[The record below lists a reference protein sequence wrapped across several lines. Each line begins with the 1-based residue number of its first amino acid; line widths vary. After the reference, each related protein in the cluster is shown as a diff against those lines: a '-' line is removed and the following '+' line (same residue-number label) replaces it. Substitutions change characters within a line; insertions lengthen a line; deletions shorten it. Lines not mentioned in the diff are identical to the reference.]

1 MHTDYTPLLNAL
13 WNHSGSGWFLAALFM
28 WVYVEFGLAWYRMT
42 VKRRPHLRD
51 MPLAGFY
58 VIMIGPLV
66 GGVSLLMI
74 AAASVAIVVILLA
87 MTAVVTVYA
96 MKVIVTRL
104 VVQLIAKIMN
114 K

>member
-1 MHTDYTPLLNAL
+1 MNTDYTPLLNTL

-42 VKRRPHLRD
+42 IKRRPHLKA

-66 GGVSLLMI
+66 GGVALLVT
-74 AAASVAIVVILLA
+74 AVASVAIVVILLA
-87 MTAVVTVYA
+87 MTAVVTIYA
-96 MKVIVTRL
+96 MKVIATRL
-104 VVQLIAKIMN
+104 AVQLIAK
-114 K
+114 KK